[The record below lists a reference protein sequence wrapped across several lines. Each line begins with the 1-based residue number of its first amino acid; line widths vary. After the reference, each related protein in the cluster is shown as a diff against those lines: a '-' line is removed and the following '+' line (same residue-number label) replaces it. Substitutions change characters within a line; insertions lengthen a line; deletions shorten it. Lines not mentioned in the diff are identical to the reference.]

1 MKRLE
6 KIKIDLDEYRITLQ
20 FDGNKQPLTIHFDT
34 PSRRFYFS
42 LIAFIVNEMKS
53 KGEPQFIQLQ
63 KYKKQLKLL
72 DDSISGHHASKN
84 IESMLA
90 KIRVAWRNRLPN
102 LDAAALFKI
111 LDRNLIPPYEKG
123 GKFRYE
129 CSDLECD
136 TWANLFSYDENNKW
150 RFKFAIDSASI
161 TLSDINF
168 SLGNLKGC
176 AAWNEFLVRVSRRPE
191 SEHKEKKAF
200 TGQWKGVALALIAFS
215 IAGIVVLAAWYFYY
229 HPGQLKEGIA
239 LPEKPSVA
247 VLPFNNLS
255 DDPNQEYFSDGIT
268 EEIISALTSVPGL
281 FVIARNTTF
290 TYKNKPINIKEIGE
304 KLGVGYVL
312 EGSVRKAGDTVR
324 ITAQLI
330 DTKKGHHLW
339 AQTYDRNLH
348 DIFAVQDNITMS
360 IITSMQ
366 VKLTEGEQIRIAAK
380 DTDNLEAYL
389 KYLQAFDYIYQFTAE
404 SNALGKQL
412 AEEAI
417 ALDPNYAVA
426 YNALAISHRMDVW
439 LGTSKS
445 PKQSMEKC
453 MELSHKAIE
462 LDSSY
467 ADAYSTLAFT
477 LAQIGKHEEAVITA
491 QKAVS
496 LNPNSAQAHKIL
508 AHSLR
513 FAGRSDEAIP
523 EYKKAI
529 RLDPIPPSDYLFG
542 LGMAYCWT
550 GQYEEA
556 IKWCK
561 KAVLTSPDSY
571 LPHLMLA
578 AVYSIAGKKADARA
592 ESTEVLRIDPK
603 FSVEKFEKRFKSK
616 NKDLLINE
624 LLKVGLT

>member
-1 MKRLE
+1 M
-6 KIKIDLDEYRITLQ
+6 
-20 FDGNKQPLTIHFDT
+20 
-34 PSRRFYFS
+34 
-42 LIAFIVNEMKS
+42 
-53 KGEPQFIQLQ
+53 
-63 KYKKQLKLL
+63 
-72 DDSISGHHASKN
+72 
-84 IESMLA
+84 
-90 KIRVAWRNRLPN
+90 
-102 LDAAALFKI
+102 
-111 LDRNLIPPYEKG
+111 
-123 GKFRYE
+123 
-129 CSDLECD
+129 
-136 TWANLFSYDENNKW
+136 
-150 RFKFAIDSASI
+150 
-161 TLSDINF
+161 
-168 SLGNLKGC
+168 
-176 AAWNEFLVRVSRRPE
+176 
-191 SEHKEKKAF
+191 
-200 TGQWKGVALALIAFS
+200 
-215 IAGIVVLAAWYFYY
+215 
-229 HPGQLKEGIA
+229 
-239 LPEKPSVA
+239 
-247 VLPFNNLS
+247 
-255 DDPNQEYFSDGIT
+255 
-268 EEIISALTSVPGL
+268 
-281 FVIARNTTF
+281 
-290 TYKNKPINIKEIGE
+290 
-304 KLGVGYVL
+304 

-389 KYLQAFDYIYQFTAE
+389 KYLQAFEYIYQFTAE
-404 SNALGKQL
+404 SNALGKRL

-508 AHSLR
+508 AHTLR
-513 FAGRSDEAIP
+513 FAGRPDEAIP

-529 RLDPIPPSDYLFG
+529 RLDPIPPTDYLFG

-561 KAVLTSPDSY
+561 KAVLTSPNSY
-571 LPHLMLA
+571 FPHLMLA
-578 AVYSIAGKKADARA
+578 AVYSIAGKEADART

-603 FSVEKFEKRFKSK
+603 FSVEKFDKRFKSK
-616 NKDLLINE
+616 NKDLLRNA
-624 LLKVGLT
+624 LLKAGLT